1 MGYYIFSEL
10 FSGAGITDY
19 IEIIAMIIFFFII
32 RKIYTAF
39 KNAKK
44 QRAVAKANSQKEQE
58 QAYIDYQNRLRIE
71 AELKA
76 AFDKIDE
83 EFMARGDYDDS
94 KFWE

>member
-10 FSGAGITDY
+10 FSGAEIIDY
-19 IEIIAMIIFFFII
+19 IEIFVAIIFFLII

-44 QRAVAKANSQKEQE
+44 QRAVAKANSKKEQE
-58 QAYIDYQNRLRIE
+58 KAYIDYQNKLRVE

>member
-10 FSGAGITDY
+10 FAGAEITDY
-19 IEIIAMIIFFFII
+19 IEIFVAIIFFLII

-39 KNAKK
+39 KKAKQ
-44 QRAVAKANSQKEQE
+44 QRAAIKSNSKKEQE
-58 QAYIDYQNRLRIE
+58 KAYIDYQNKLRIE

-76 AFDKIDE
+76 AFDKIDAE
-83 EFMARGDYDDS
+83 IMARGDYDDS